1 MAQINS
7 VSFNGTIYSVL
18 YASGA
23 VRDYKAN
30 EVPKTV
36 LTWLVAQAET
46 VEEAEE
52 AMVPAPVAP
61 APVAPVVPVAP
72 AAAPINLE
80 VPSVSASA
88 PVAVAVEMPG
98 VAPADVRLDFGFLA
112 AFMAGLRI
120 IIKAAKAAWGL
131 AKVYAPIVWAW
142 ICQYAPIV
150 WGKACKAAR
159 ISGRVARLLAVTA
172 KEKAVEAW
180 PYILAYSWTAYGF
193 AVNTLVP
200 VLKAIGLGIGR
211 MVAGMAAGIATGTQ
225 SLINKAVEAYKAWNA
240 KRHELPMT
248 SAPAVIGTY
257 VPTWEVCEW

>member
-36 LTWLVAQAET
+36 LSWLVAQAEA

-61 APVAPVVPVAP
+61 APVAPVAPVAP
-72 AAAPINLE
+72 AASAINLE
-80 VPSVSASA
+80 VPSVSAPA

-98 VAPADVRLDFGFLA
+98 VAPADVRLDFGLIAALVAGIRLLA
-112 AFMAGLRI
+112 
-120 IIKAAKAAWGL
+120 KAAKAVWGL
-131 AKVYAPIVWAW
+131 AKAYAPIIWAW

-172 KEKAVEAW
+172 KEKAMEAW

-193 AVNTLVP
+193 AVNTMVP
-200 VLKAIGLGIGR
+200 ALKAIGLGIGR
-211 MVAGMAAGIATGTQ
+211 MVVSMAAGIANGTQ
-225 SLINKAVEAYKAWNA
+225 SLINKAVEAYKTWNA

-248 SAPAVIGTY
+248 KEPAIIGTY
-257 VPTWEVCEW
+257 VPTWEACEW